1 MNAYLPG
8 SASFFSAVRAR
19 PYLALTIFALSQL
32 TAAACWLLVP
42 HNYKAQA
49 TVLLDSNPSPVQ
61 LVKDDGQSSVLAAR
75 MALLRSRL
83 LADRLV
89 VRLKLDSN
97 PLMRDTWES
106 LGPKKPPFDDWLAQL
121 VASGLVPELTP
132 RSYMLRVGYAS
143 PSPEFATALAN
154 AYATEL
160 IDLVDVLNRGYD
172 QIGARKI
179 DASVSAARARWLAS
193 QKAVQA
199 EGANAPL
206 LPGMSDPQMRQF
218 MLLNAVNTRSAADYI
233 AGQAANDVVTHMADP
248 GDAMDDAYLTK
259 QQGELG
265 DLRTQR
271 SAAVTSLGA
280 QHPVVKGLDA
290 NISAVEDSIKLY
302 KVKRRSSMGVGV
314 QVKRDVLGAASGQAA
329 DAKDALLESVK
340 RRRQYDERVSSAEQ
354 AGEAYEQVLTE
365 QSTVALNKD
374 IPRSDLQLLA
384 LATPP
389 DEAWFPQWYYYMPI
403 SLAMGFVYVLLGCGI
418 TEMRDRR
425 VRSVS
430 DVVGLSGAELA
441 GRVLK
446 G

>member
-1 MNAYLPG
+1 
-8 SASFFSAVRAR
+8 VRAR
-19 PYLALTIFALSQL
+19 PYLALTILVLSQV

-89 VRLKLDSN
+89 TRLKLDTN

-106 LGPKKPPFDDWLAQL
+106 MGPKRPPFDDWLAQL

-193 QKAVQA
+193 QKAVLA

-218 MLLNAVNTRSAADYI
+218 MLLNAVNTRSTADYI
-233 AGQAANDVVTHMADP
+233 AGQAANEVVTRMADP
-248 GDAMDDAYLTK
+248 GDAMDDAYLVK

-329 DAKDALLESVK
+329 EAKDALLDSVK
-340 RRRQYDERVSSAEQ
+340 RRRQYDERVSTAEQ
-354 AGEAYEQVLTE
+354 AGEAYEELLSE

-374 IPRSDLQLLA
+374 IPRSDLQLLN
-384 LATPP
+384 LATQPG
-389 DEAWFPQWYYYMPI
+389 EAWFPQWYYYVPI
-403 SLAMGFVYVLLGCGI
+403 SLIMGFVYVLLGCGI

-425 VRSVS
+425 VRSVN

-441 GRVLK
+441 GHVLK